1 MHDFRC
7 SDTDDMHYELL
18 AEKTRYYKDDP
29 KGVSNM
35 CKLMEERVKEE
46 AVIARKMED
55 YQIALKMLERG
66 KLTLDEIAEDSG
78 LTLEEVKELAEE
90 NNIVTV

>member
-7 SDTDDMHYELL
+7 SNADDMHYELL
-18 AEKTRYYKDDP
+18 AERTRYYNEDP

-35 CKLMEERVKEE
+35 CKLMEDRLKEE
-46 AVIARKMED
+46 A
-55 YQIALKMLERG
+55 YQFALKLLIMG
-66 KLTLDEIAEDSG
+66 KLNIDDISEASG
-78 LTLEEVKELAEE
+78 LTIEEIKELAEE